1 MTAIQVG
8 RMKQYQNG
16 HTSKTFNLLQI
27 FSHIFF
33 NEDKA
38 IHNVT
43 VVTAALPKQ
52 RNINSREIL

>member
-52 RNINSREIL
+52 SKKHQ